1 MRLGIVSDIHVVPAG
16 TPSVTWHNPYPFD
29 RAPEFVEKAVAF
41 FNERDLDTVL
51 VLGDLT
57 HFGDEPS
64 TRHAV
69 SLLSALN
76 APAFAVAGN
85 HDTALPMTDWRTLV
99 DGAGNQ
105 RVTMTNGAPL
115 ATTPELRGIGAINR
129 VDEPRGYH
137 IPDGAVAAEDDEP
150 LVVFGHF
157 PLLVREDEVL
167 AQGLKYAGLFHW
179 GSDGARLRQRTAPTV
194 HLHGHL
200 HIRHSVVENAVLQLG
215 FAALIEPPHAVALLE
230 IGERDGGLNVEVEHF
245 DVVPYEAEAV
255 PVLSPARERWTF
267 REGSWLAE

>member
-29 RAPEFVEKAVAF
+29 RATEFVEKAVAF
-41 FNERDLDTVL
+41 FNERELDAVL

-64 TRHAV
+64 TRQAV
-69 SLLSALN
+69 SLLSRLN
-76 APAFAVAGN
+76 APAIAVAGN
-85 HDTALPMTDWRTLV
+85 HDTALPMTDWRVLV
-99 DGAGNQ
+99 DGAGAG
-105 RVTMTNGAPL
+105 RLTMANGAPL
-115 ATTPELRGIGAINR
+115 ATAPALRGIGAINR

-137 IPDGAVAAEDDEP
+137 IPEGAVEAPDGDP

-157 PLLVREDEVL
+157 PLLVREDEAL
-167 AQGLKYAGLFHW
+167 ARGLKYAGLFHW
-179 GSDGARLRQRTAPTV
+179 GSDEARLRERTAPTV

-200 HIRHSVVENAVLQLG
+200 HIRHSVIENAVLQLG

-230 IGERDGGLNVEVEHF
+230 INDRDGGLDVAVEHF
-245 DVVPYEAEAV
+245 DVVPYEAEVV
-255 PVLSPARERWTF
+255 PILSPARESWTF
-267 REGSWLAE
+267 RDGGWAAG